1 MSRFHRALKEFT
13 PKKRIAVGSPVY
25 AAAVLEYLCA
35 EVLELAG
42 NAAHDNKKRR
52 VSPRHILLAVACDD
66 ELNKVCAECVCVL
79 CVCVCVCVHVCG
91 G

>member
-66 ELNKVCAECVCVL
+66 ELNKVCVY
-79 CVCVCVCVHVCG
+79 VCVCVCVYVCMCVHIHVC
-91 G
+91 